1 MNDSP
6 QNPVPEEEMSDVELI
21 GRLRDVAIP
30 ETLEAKLLSVNSGE
44 KKVGKEIRSK
54 EYGRSIKTVVTWI
67 VAASVLVGGLVATW
81 YVLNQ
86 QRDNGGLADNDTH
99 KTGNT
104 GETKN
109 GVGES
114 TNDQKTQPI
123 EMAKKT
129 LEEIDRLERMVAS
142 QWKPSTDYSVTS
154 ANWRHTSSS
163 SGFDSLPV
171 MSQVSVGGDEN
182 DIASIL
188 YHSARLSEQR
198 GSDDQSV
205 RSEYQLVIDQYPDSI
220 YASMS
225 QREIERR
232 Q

>member
-6 QNPVPEEEMSDVELI
+6 QNPIPEEEMSDVELI
-21 GRLRDVAIP
+21 GRLRDVSIP
-30 ETLEAKLLSVNSGE
+30 ATLESKLLSVNAGE
-44 KKVGKEIRSK
+44 KKVVKELRPDAN
-54 EYGRSIKTVVTWI
+54 GRSIKTVIAWF
-67 VAASVLVGGLVATW
+67 VAASVLVGGLFASW

-86 QRDNGGLADNDTH
+86 QGNNRGLTNVGPDKKDN
-99 KTGNT
+99 K

-114 TNDQKTQPI
+114 TDDENAQPI

-154 ANWRHTSSS
+154 ANWRHASSN
-163 SGFDSLPV
+163 SGYDSLPV
-171 MSQVSVGGDEN
+171 MSQVSVGGEN